1 MSNSGGGEGA
11 HHLSRPVE
19 ERARASLVAHAVARV
34 ATCAPLG
41 IGLLPPP
48 PLPAVDDAGFLEAAA
63 AALALACSFADGALT
78 ALPPPPPCTC
88 LTPALWRWWW
98 WAPKNAVASDGP
110 FLSGE
115 RWRADCIS
123 RASSSDE
130 RRYAI
135 SSSDQPAR

>member
-1 MSNSGGGEGA
+1 M
-11 HHLSRPVE
+11 

-48 PLPAVDDAGFLEAAA
+48 PPPPPPPAVDDAGFLEAAA
-63 AALALACSFADGALT
+63 AVALALACSFADGAST
-78 ALPPPPPCTC
+78 ALPPPPPCAC
-88 LTPALWRWWW
+88 LMPALWRWWW
-98 WAPKNAVASDGP
+98 WAPKKAVASDGP

-135 SSSDQPAR
+135 SSTDQPAR